1 MISAWKERPNTPPNM
16 DKPQANPPASPG
28 YETRDANAR
37 GIFNFLVFL
46 GLMLV
51 VSGFVCWGLF
61 RYFSSRQPGPADS
74 PFEDTRELPLG
85 PQLQVNPREDWLKF
99 HEQQEQELETYEW
112 ENRGSGIVR
121 VPIERAMDLLLQKGL
136 PVQNSSG
143 PEVAPAGTPSAT
155 PKNPAPRAE
164 KKP

>member
-1 MISAWKERPNTPPNM
+1 M
-16 DKPQANPPASPG
+16 DKPQTNSPASPG

-37 GIFNFLVFL
+37 GVFNFLVFL
-46 GLMLV
+46 GIMLV
-51 VSGFVCWGLF
+51 VSGLVCWGLL
-61 RYFSSRQPGPADS
+61 RYFSSREAGPAGS

-99 HEQQEQELETYEW
+99 HEQQEQALETYEW

-136 PVQNSSG
+136 PVQDSSG
-143 PEVAPAGTPSAT
+143 PEAVAAGASSAS
-155 PKNPAPRAE
+155 PKRTAQQAE

>member
-1 MISAWKERPNTPPNM
+1 MINAWKERPNTPPNM
-16 DKPQANPPASPG
+16 DKPQANPPASSG

-51 VSGFVCWGLF
+51 VSGLICWGLF

-85 PQLQVNPREDWLKF
+85 PQLQVNPRQDWLKF

-155 PKNPAPRAE
+155 PKTPAPHAE